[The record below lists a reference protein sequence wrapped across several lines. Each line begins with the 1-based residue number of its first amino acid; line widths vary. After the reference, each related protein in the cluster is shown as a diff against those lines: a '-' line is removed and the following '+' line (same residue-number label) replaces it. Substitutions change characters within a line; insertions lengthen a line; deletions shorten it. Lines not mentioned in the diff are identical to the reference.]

1 MIKKCRHQRE
11 RVAQPGAED
20 MAVLTLA
27 SKRYLGRTAVSLASG
42 SAKKGF
48 LPLGLPGT
56 GSRRHSRRGPAGQ
69 PSRRGC
75 TPRHAWRERR
85 CDHLTQGD
93 LGVEVE
99 SLKDDLAETMRSLE
113 AEEALAAQ
121 LVESRGNQVSKCKEG
136 ERSSRVKVLAILK
149 TIKFLSGD
157 DALVLWKVNL
167 PSPSSMQV
175 HQGTAAGGR
184 RARCELGRSLRTL
197 SNSASNLKLTS
208 LEFSG
213 KSVDFSIIDE
223 IVTLAE
229 GEQGENDEKVY
240 CMKSFDQT
248 EDEDQ
253 EVIPSMPQERIQECI
268 VEGIPDVHVPRV
280 TGNRSKL

>member
-1 MIKKCRHQRE
+1 M
-11 RVAQPGAED
+11 
-20 MAVLTLA
+20 
-27 SKRYLGRTAVSLASG
+27 
-42 SAKKGF
+42 
-48 LPLGLPGT
+48 
-56 GSRRHSRRGPAGQ
+56 
-69 PSRRGC
+69 
-75 TPRHAWRERR
+75 
-85 CDHLTQGD
+85 
-93 LGVEVE
+93 E

-280 TGNRSKL
+280 TGKQIEVCEAHSTRQVAERHSGANRCRASSSESRGDWAGVPSLCRKLEFPIT